1 VAAAQHVAGRLH
13 QPGYAFSM
21 FRADP
26 IPPKPLL
33 ATIALAP
40 AGLQVLL
47 ALWIWRK
54 LPPAASPP
62 RPVPATH
69 RVTGFTMF
77 PAHRS
82 LLTVPVAV
90 HCLITYGAQPASPR
104 VAIHTIA
111 GCCFYR
117 AFAANVPLGHSRQ
130 LGRAS
135 TPTLATGRT
144 RRRRAELADLGGTTE
159 LVADGHRAAP
169 IRRSARTAAVSERM
183 ARFSGRR
190 GHAPGF
196 WVMYGQ
202 RAGHACEARALPP
215 GRLLGQRLLRRVP
228 PSMTGSA
235 GHGCLVLDQSMIMAS
250 LGGTLGN
257 GAVRCRFAHDL
268 VPAGQAFIS
277 PRRRSGAARERTS

>member
-1 VAAAQHVAGRLH
+1 
-13 QPGYAFSM
+13 
-21 FRADP
+21 
-26 IPPKPLL
+26 
-33 ATIALAP
+33 
-40 AGLQVLL
+40 
-47 ALWIWRK
+47 
-54 LPPAASPP
+54 
-62 RPVPATH
+62 
-69 RVTGFTMF
+69 
-77 PAHRS
+77 
-82 LLTVPVAV
+82 VPVAV

-215 GRLLGQRLLRRVP
+215 RGVSWANGFFGAFHP
-228 PSMTGSA
+228 P
-235 GHGCLVLDQSMIMAS
+235 
-250 LGGTLGN
+250 
-257 GAVRCRFAHDL
+257 
-268 VPAGQAFIS
+268 
-277 PRRRSGAARERTS
+277 